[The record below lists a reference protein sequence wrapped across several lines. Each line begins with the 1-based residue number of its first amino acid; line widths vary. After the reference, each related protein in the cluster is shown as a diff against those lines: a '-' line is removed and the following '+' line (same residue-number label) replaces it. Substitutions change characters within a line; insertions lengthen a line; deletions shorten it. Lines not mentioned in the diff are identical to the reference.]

1 MGRLWLTLWGG
12 FQDSFIS
19 SERAEHSLPV
29 RSEVVII
36 TPVIIPRG
44 GGPPFYNLL
53 IGPVPKAREIV
64 CMVPPSLTLDGFLN
78 AQKSTPSADAGSLR
92 RLFAAVGL
100 AGKRLAQDL
109 RRAGLL
115 NILGTTG
122 ETNVQ
127 GEAIK
132 KLDQI
137 ANTTFVEAFQQSGVV
152 CALGSEEMEKPLLMP
167 DRWPNGP
174 YVVLIDPLDGS
185 SNTDV
190 NMPLGSIFSILT
202 CRHTDRPPNAEDLVR
217 KGTDQI
223 AAGYLFYGPSTML
236 VFTIGQG
243 VVGFTLEPETGDYLL
258 SHASIR
264 IPPRGK
270 VYAAN
275 EGNYQKWT
283 GGMKQY
289 VDRLKMRDKAAGRP
303 YSGRYSGC
311 MVADVHRLLLIG
323 GIYLYPGEIDKPE
336 GKLRLLYEANPLA
349 MVVEQAGGAASTGTM
364 RIMDVEAK
372 MLHQRVPLII
382 GSMEDVR
389 EAEACIQ
396 GRV

>member
-1 MGRLWLTLWGG
+1 
-12 FQDSFIS
+12 
-19 SERAEHSLPV
+19 
-29 RSEVVII
+29 
-36 TPVIIPRG
+36 
-44 GGPPFYNLL
+44 
-53 IGPVPKAREIV
+53 
-64 CMVPPSLTLDGFLN
+64 MVPPSLTLDQFLCTHKP
-78 AQKSTPSADAGSLR
+78 ASSADAWSLR
-92 RLFAAVGL
+92 HLFASIGL

-127 GEAIK
+127 GEAVK

-137 ANTTFVEAFQQSGVV
+137 ANDTFVESFQQSKVV

-167 DRWPNGP
+167 EHWPNGP

-190 NMPLGSIFSILT
+190 NMPLGSIFSIMT
-202 CRHTDRPPNAEDLVR
+202 CRRKDQPPSGDDLVR
-217 KGTDQI
+217 KGTEQI
-223 AAGYLFYGPSTML
+223 AAGYLCYGPSTML
-236 VFTIGQG
+236 VLTIGQG

-258 SHASIR
+258 SHKSIR
-264 IPPRGK
+264 IPTRGK

-275 EGNYQKWT
+275 EGNYLKWT
-283 GGMKQY
+283 SGMKQY
-289 VDRLKMRDKAAGRP
+289 IDRLKVRDKTAGRP

-311 MVADVHRLLLIG
+311 MVADIHRLLLNG
-323 GIYLYPGEIDKPE
+323 GVYLYPGEIDKPE

-382 GSMEDVR
+382 GSVEDVQ

-396 GRV
+396 GRA

>member
-1 MGRLWLTLWGG
+1 
-12 FQDSFIS
+12 
-19 SERAEHSLPV
+19 
-29 RSEVVII
+29 
-36 TPVIIPRG
+36 
-44 GGPPFYNLL
+44 
-53 IGPVPKAREIV
+53 
-64 CMVPPSLTLDGFLN
+64 MVPPSLTLDQFLCT
-78 AQKSTPSADAGSLR
+78 QKPASSADTWSLR
-92 RLFAAVGL
+92 HLFASIGL

-127 GEAIK
+127 GEAVK

-137 ANTTFVEAFQQSGVV
+137 ANDTFVESFQQSKVV

-167 DRWPNGP
+167 EHWPNGP

-190 NMPLGSIFSILT
+190 NMPLGSIFSIMT
-202 CRHTDRPPNAEDLVR
+202 CRRKDQPPSGDDLVR
-217 KGTDQI
+217 KGTEQI
-223 AAGYLFYGPSTML
+223 AAGYLCYGPSTML
-236 VFTIGQG
+236 VLTIGQG
-243 VVGFTLEPETGDYLL
+243 VVGFMLEPGTGEYLL
-258 SHASIR
+258 SHKSIR

-275 EGNYQKWT
+275 EGNYLKWT
-283 GGMKQY
+283 SGMKQY
-289 VDRLKMRDKAAGRP
+289 IDRLKVRDKTAGRP

-311 MVADVHRLLLIG
+311 MVADVHRLLLNG
-323 GIYLYPGEIDKPE
+323 GVYLYPGEVDKPE

-382 GSMEDVR
+382 GSVEDVQ
-389 EAEACIQ
+389 EAEAYIQ
-396 GRV
+396 GRA

>member
-1 MGRLWLTLWGG
+1 M
-12 FQDSFIS
+12 
-19 SERAEHSLPV
+19 
-29 RSEVVII
+29 
-36 TPVIIPRG
+36 
-44 GGPPFYNLL
+44 
-53 IGPVPKAREIV
+53 
-64 CMVPPSLTLDGFLN
+64 TLDRFLST
-78 AQKSTPSADAGSLR
+78 QKPPPSADPVLLR

-127 GEAIK
+127 GEAVK

-137 ANTTFVEAFQQSGVV
+137 ANDTFVQILQESGAV

-167 DRWPNGP
+167 EHWPKGP

-190 NMPLGSIFSILT
+190 NMPLGSIFSVLT
-202 CRHTDRPPNAEDLVR
+202 CRRKDQPPREDDLVR
-217 KGTDQI
+217 KGTEQI
-223 AAGYLFYGPSTML
+223 AAGYLFYGPGTML
-236 VFTIGQG
+236 VCTIGQG
-243 VVGFTLEPETGDYLL
+243 VVGFTLEPESGDYLL
-258 SHASIR
+258 SHESIR

-283 GGMKQY
+283 SGMKQY
-289 VDRLKMRDKAAGRP
+289 VDRLKVRDKAAGRP

-311 MVADVHRLLLIG
+311 MVADVHRLLLG
-323 GIYLYPGEIDKPE
+323 GGVYLYPGEIDKPE

-349 MVVEQAGGAASTGTM
+349 MVVEQAGGRASTGTM

-372 MLHQRVPLII
+372 TLHQRVPLII
-382 GSMEDVR
+382 GSAEDVR

>member
-1 MGRLWLTLWGG
+1 
-12 FQDSFIS
+12 
-19 SERAEHSLPV
+19 
-29 RSEVVII
+29 
-36 TPVIIPRG
+36 
-44 GGPPFYNLL
+44 
-53 IGPVPKAREIV
+53 
-64 CMVPPSLTLDGFLN
+64 MVPPSLTLDQFLCT
-78 AQKSTPSADAGSLR
+78 QKPASSADTWSLR
-92 RLFAAVGL
+92 HLFASIGL

-127 GEAIK
+127 GEAVK

-137 ANTTFVEAFQQSGVV
+137 ANDTFVESFQQSKVV

-167 DRWPNGP
+167 EHWPNGP

-190 NMPLGSIFSILT
+190 NMPLGSIFSIMT
-202 CRHTDRPPNAEDLVR
+202 CRRKDQPPSGDDLVR
-217 KGTDQI
+217 KGTEQI
-223 AAGYLFYGPSTML
+223 AAGYLCYGPSTML
-236 VFTIGQG
+236 VLTIGQG

-258 SHASIR
+258 SHKSIR
-264 IPPRGK
+264 IPTRGK

-275 EGNYQKWT
+275 EGNYLKWT
-283 GGMKQY
+283 SGMKQY
-289 VDRLKMRDKAAGRP
+289 IDRLKVRDKTAGRP

-311 MVADVHRLLLIG
+311 MVADIHRLLLNG
-323 GIYLYPGEIDKPE
+323 GVYLYPGEIDKPE

-382 GSMEDVR
+382 GSVEDVQ

-396 GRV
+396 GRA

>member
-1 MGRLWLTLWGG
+1 
-12 FQDSFIS
+12 
-19 SERAEHSLPV
+19 
-29 RSEVVII
+29 
-36 TPVIIPRG
+36 
-44 GGPPFYNLL
+44 
-53 IGPVPKAREIV
+53 
-64 CMVPPSLTLDGFLN
+64 MVPPSLTLDQFLCT
-78 AQKSTPSADAGSLR
+78 QKPASSADTWSLR
-92 RLFAAVGL
+92 HLFASIGL

-127 GEAIK
+127 GEAVK

-137 ANTTFVEAFQQSGVV
+137 ANDTFVESFQQSKVV

-167 DRWPNGP
+167 EHWPNGP

-190 NMPLGSIFSILT
+190 NMPLGSIFSIMT
-202 CRHTDRPPNAEDLVR
+202 CRRKDQPPSGDDLVR
-217 KGTDQI
+217 KGTEQI
-223 AAGYLFYGPSTML
+223 AAGYLCYGPSTML
-236 VFTIGQG
+236 VLTIGQG

-258 SHASIR
+258 SHKSIR

-275 EGNYQKWT
+275 EGNYLKWT
-283 GGMKQY
+283 SGMKQY
-289 VDRLKMRDKAAGRP
+289 IDRLKVRDKTAGRP

-311 MVADVHRLLLIG
+311 MVADVHRLLLNG
-323 GIYLYPGEIDKPE
+323 GVYLYPGEVDKPE

-382 GSMEDVR
+382 GSVEDVQ
-389 EAEACIQ
+389 EAEAYIQ
-396 GRV
+396 GRA